1 MIPERR
7 TLMAKKVDEL
17 MKLMLER
24 EKDEQDAWAQEE
36 DEYVL
41 NYVQSHVNLRLCQD
55 GEE

>member
-41 NYVQSHVNLRLCQD
+41 NYVQSHVNLRLCKD